1 MSEND
6 LTEVVFTIKNVPPFS
21 VITLRTNF
29 KIRNMKSI
37 KPNYQRIF
45 EDIIIKRCP
54 ERKEEFNHYLT
65 KKQFSIMDVIT
76 LNAKI
81 FKLNDK
87 ETLDFNQK
95 HKSYDQ
101 ETILQILTYQ
111 NKEKLN
117 NIQLANHFNLSRNTV
132 SRWKRLYQNE

>member
-1 MSEND
+1 
-6 LTEVVFTIKNVPPFS
+6 
-21 VITLRTNF
+21 
-29 KIRNMKSI
+29 MKSI

-54 ERKEEFNHYLT
+54 KRKEEFNHYLT

-132 SRWKRLYQNE
+132 SKWKRLYQNE

>member
-1 MSEND
+1 
-6 LTEVVFTIKNVPPFS
+6 
-21 VITLRTNF
+21 
-29 KIRNMKSI
+29 
-37 KPNYQRIF
+37 
-45 EDIIIKRCP
+45 
-54 ERKEEFNHYLT
+54 
-65 KKQFSIMDVIT
+65 MDVIT

-132 SRWKRLYQNE
+132 SKWKRLYQNE